1 MVSTKED
8 LLQLFRKL
16 GLKTNDDIMV
26 HSSMRSL
33 GHVVNGPIDVIDALV
48 MTVGLNEGTILMPAH
63 TGQLTDPSDW
73 SSPPL
78 DKESIAIVKE
88 KMNPL
93 DLKLTP
99 VRGRGV
105 IAQSFLSYAGVK
117 RSDHPLNS
125 VSALGKRASFYTS
138 SHSFHEPEGLD
149 SPIGR
154 LYENNGKVLGI
165 GVSVSRFT
173 AIHLAEYIA
182 DLEYLS
188 VDNPSVLFKRENQK
202 NIFKTIKK
210 YPGESDRFTN
220 ILPILR
226 KQQLITELEYKG
238 HLMTCLS
245 IKPVTDCIVNI
256 LEKKPLFLIS

>member
-1 MVSTKED
+1 MVTAKED
-8 LLQLFRKL
+8 LLQLFCQL
-16 GLKTNDDIMV
+16 GLNITDDVMV

-33 GHVVNGPIDVIDALV
+33 GYVVNGAVDVIDALITV
-48 MTVGLNEGTILMPAH
+48 VGLDEGTILMPAH
-63 TGQLTDPSDW
+63 TGQLSDPSGW

-78 DKESIAIVKE
+78 EKESIAIVKE

-138 SHSFHEPEGLD
+138 SHSFDEPEGLD

-165 GVSVSRFT
+165 GVGVPRFT

-182 DLEYLS
+182 DVAYLK

-202 NIFKTIKK
+202 NIFKRIKK

-226 KQQLITELEYKG
+226 KQQLITELEFNG
-238 HLMTCLS
+238 HVMTSLS
-245 IKPVTDCIVNI
+245 IKPAIDCIVNT
-256 LEKKPLFLIS
+256 LDKNPLFLIS

>member
-1 MVSTKED
+1 MVTVKED
-8 LLQLFRKL
+8 LIQLFRKL
-16 GLKTNDDIMV
+16 GLKTTDDVMV

-33 GHVVNGPIDVIDALV
+33 GHVVNGAVDVIDALT
-48 MTVGLNEGTILMPAH
+48 MTVGLDKGTILMPAH

-73 SSPPL
+73 TCPPL
-78 DKESIAIVKE
+78 DKKSIAVVKE

-105 IAQSFLSYAGVK
+105 VAQSFLSFAGVK
-117 RSDHPLNS
+117 RSSHPLNS
-125 VSALGKRASFYTS
+125 VSALGKRASFYTD
-138 SHSFHEPEGLD
+138 SHDFDEPEGLD
-149 SPIGR
+149 SPIGK

-165 GVSVSRFT
+165 GVGVSRFT

-182 DLEYLS
+182 DLDYLK

-202 NIFKTIKK
+202 NIFKRIKK

-226 KQQLITELEYKG
+226 KRKLITELEYNG
-238 HLMTCLS
+238 HVMTCLS
-245 IKPVTDCIVNI
+245 IKPVIDCIVNK
-256 LEKKPLFLIS
+256 LKKNSLFLIS

>member
-1 MVSTKED
+1 MVTAKED
-8 LLQLFRKL
+8 LLHLFLKL
-16 GLKTNDDIMV
+16 GLETADDIMV
-26 HSSMRSL
+26 HSSMGSL
-33 GHVVNGPIDVIDALV
+33 GHVVNGPIDVIDALI

-73 SSPPL
+73 SNPPL
-78 DKESIAIVKE
+78 DKESIDIIKE

-105 IAQSFLSYAGVK
+105 IAQSFLSYSGVK

-125 VSALGKRASFYTS
+125 VSAMGKRASFYTG
-138 SHSFHEPEGLD
+138 SHSFDEPEGLD

-165 GVSVSRFT
+165 GVGVSRFT

-182 DLEYLS
+182 DVEYLS
-188 VDNPSVLFKRENQK
+188 VDNPSVLLKRENQK
-202 NIFKTIKK
+202 NIFRRIKK
-210 YPGESDRFTN
+210 YPRESDRFTN
-220 ILPILR
+220 ILPVLR
-226 KQQLITELEYKG
+226 KQQLITELEYNG

-245 IKPVTDCIVNI
+245 IKPVIDCIVNI